1 MGWGTEGAMPRAT
14 FYGLCTVVA
23 GAIFAFDLAM
33 PLGVAGGVPY
43 VALVLMALL
52 SPRPGDALF
61 LGSLGWA
68 LTLLGYLLS
77 DPLGIP
83 WMVAVNR
90 GLALLAV
97 GVTCLAIWQRQKAMI
112 ALSGAHDTLEARVE
126 ERTRD
131 LEAAK
136 EAAELA
142 NRSKTDFLANMSHE
156 LRTPLNAI
164 IGYSDVLVQQ
174 VYGPMN
180 PGKYQE
186 YAGDINTSGRH
197 LLNLINEILDISRIE
212 SGHMELNELDSDVGE
227 IVGAAVKMSENRA
240 LRQKVVLETDIQ
252 AVQATLRCDALRI
265 KQVLINL
272 LSNAI
277 KFSDPGNNVQ
287 LRVFVD
293 GEAGLVLQVEDH
305 GIGVDPKDLERIFLP
320 FEQGEVGLSRKHQ
333 GVGLGLP
340 LSRRLTE
347 LNGGRLDLVSEVGKG
362 TIVTLRFPSDR
373 VGCGNGQEEVP
384 LQPMG
389 SSARRSGPS

>member
-1 MGWGTEGAMPRAT
+1 MPRAV
-14 FYGLCTVVA
+14 FYGLCLVVA
-23 GAIFAFDLAM
+23 GAIFAFDLVM
-33 PLGVAGGVPY
+33 PLGVAGGIPY
-43 VALVLMALL
+43 VALVLLALL

-61 LGSLGWA
+61 LGGMGWV

-77 DPLGIP
+77 DPMGIP

-97 GVTCLAIWQRQKAMI
+97 GVTCLAIWQRQKAML

-142 NRSKTDFLANMSHE
+142 NRSKTEFLANMSHE

-174 VYGPMN
+174 IYGPMS
-180 PGKYQE
+180 PEKYYE
-186 YAGDINTSGRH
+186 YAGDINSSGQH

-212 SGHMELNELDSDVGE
+212 SGHVELKELDSDVGE
-227 IVGAAVKMSENRA
+227 IVTAAVKMSENRA

-277 KFSDPGNNVQ
+277 KFSNPEGKVL
-287 LRVFVD
+287 LRAFIEGD
-293 GEAGLVLQVEDH
+293 GGLVLQIEDH
-305 GIGVDPKDLERIFLP
+305 GIGVDPKDRERIFLP

-347 LNGGRLDLVSEVGKG
+347 LSGGVLDLVSEVGKG
-362 TIVTLRFPSDR
+362 TVVTLRFPTDR
-373 VGCGNGQEEVP
+373 VGRND
-384 LQPMG
+384 
-389 SSARRSGPS
+389 A